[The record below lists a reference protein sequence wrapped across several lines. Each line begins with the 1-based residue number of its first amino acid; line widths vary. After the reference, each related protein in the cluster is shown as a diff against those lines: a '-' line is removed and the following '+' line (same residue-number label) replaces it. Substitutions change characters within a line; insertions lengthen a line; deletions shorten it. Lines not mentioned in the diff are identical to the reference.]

1 MKRPIRG
8 LAAALL
14 IASVAGL
21 VSGCSLTNVAVQWS
35 DPKFAGHSLRG
46 EKVLVVCEAP
56 DVATRNTCQDDVAA
70 QIQKVGATAVIG
82 SDPGLTVGPPPAGAA
97 TLAAA
102 RAAGAKAIFGSTL
115 AQDVTVVGSGGS
127 FGFGVGGVGGGG
139 GRAAGVGFGFPM
151 GGTQTSSSLK
161 ASVVLTD
168 VATASVMWTST
179 ITTQA
184 SDDMR
189 DQIHELTR
197 VGVEAARD
205 AGFFKG
211 K

>member
-1 MKRPIRG
+1 MKTLNRR
-8 LAAALL
+8 LVAALL
-14 IASVAGL
+14 AVAGAGL
-21 VSGCSLTNVAVQWS
+21 VAGCSLTNVAVQWS
-35 DPKFAGHSLRG
+35 DPKFAGHSLNG
-46 EKVLVVCEAP
+46 EKVLIVCEAP
-56 DVATRNTCQDDVAA
+56 DVAIRKTCQDDVAA
-70 QIQKVGATAVIG
+70 QIQKVGATPVIRP
-82 SDPGLTVGPPPAGAA
+82 DPGLTLGPPPAGAA

-115 AQDVTVVGSGGS
+115 AQDATVVSSGGS
-127 FGFGVGGVGGGG
+127 FGFGMGGVGGGG
-139 GRAAGVGFGFPM
+139 GRAGVGFGFPM

-168 VATASVMWTST
+168 VASASVMWTST

-184 SDDMR
+184 SDDIR